1 MFCNWIFFGVNGI
14 KNEPSTIA
22 MQINGLGGF
31 CNTCLKSTIIIEVG
45 GIFCCKIY

>member
-14 KNEPSTIA
+14 KIEHLTTA

-31 CNTCLKSTIIIEVG
+31 LRHA
-45 GIFCCKIY
+45 

>member
-14 KNEPSTIA
+14 NNEHPTTT

-31 CNTCLKSTIIIEVG
+31 FNTWLKSTIIIEVS